1 MNRDLK
7 FRLWNKKDKEWD
19 SPAIVEVFSNDGVL
33 RPLYN
38 DDDGG
43 DWRNKYIITQYTGLK
58 DKNGKEIYE
67 GDIVKIKRCFTRPVV
82 KNGQIDYNFIEG
94 DEEIGQVMYL
104 WDGSLTVCYE
114 HIRSDDF
121 DKDILH
127 VKHRVEVIGN
137 IYENPELL
145 KL

>member
-7 FRLWNKKDKEWD
+7 FRLWNKKDNEWD

-137 IYENPELL
+137 IHENPELL
-145 KL
+145 

>member
-1 MNRDLK
+1 MNRELK

-19 SPAIVEVFSNDGVL
+19 SPAIVEVFSSDGIL

-67 GDIVKIKRCFTRPVV
+67 GDIVKVKRCFTRPVV
-82 KNGQIDYNFIEG
+82 KNGHIVYNFIEG

-104 WDGSLTVCYE
+104 WDGSLTICYE

-137 IYENPELL
+137 IHENPELL